1 MSKELPALRAREVVR
16 ILERA
21 GFVKWRQK
29 GSHLTMYRA
38 SDQRVLTVPIHF
50 SKTVPK
56 GTLRAIIRQ
65 AGAHY
70 GRVSEFGLTR
80 ASRNVEWRKWRKL
93 WLECRLTG

>member
-16 ILERA
+16 VLERA

-38 SDQRVLTVPIHF
+38 RDGRALTVPMHF

-56 GTLRAIIRQ
+56 GTLRHIVKEA
-65 AGAHY
+65 
-70 GRVSEFGLTR
+70 GLTPDEFL
-80 ASRNVEWRKWRKL
+80 ALS
-93 WLECRLTG
+93 